1 MHSDA
6 TLHMLM
12 QSVKLR
18 IMKLPPPGP
27 SSAWSLGHITPATVS
42 QTSGDGEGGGGVI
55 GKGEGGVKHSMQPAQ
70 LNQAHLSAQ
79 GLELKLHMP
88 LHAGGG
94 RDGGGGSGGDGG
106 GGSSEGGVRHST
118 QPVHMPLAQAH
129 LFAQGLVFL
138 KQRGLH
144 AGGGGGGGGGG
155 GRDGDGGGGGGD
167 GGGGRGEGGV
177 RHSTQPVHMPLA
189 QAHLFAQ
196 GLVFLKQRGLHAG
209 GGGGGGG
216 GGGRD
221 GDGGGGGGG
230 GGGGSGEG
238 GVRHSTQPAHAPLT
252 QAHLTAQGL
261 VFKSHTVLQ
270 VASGGDG
277 GGGDGSRGSYT
288 PPYIYSP

>member
-55 GKGEGGVKHSMQPAQ
+55 GKGEGGVKHSMQPAH
-70 LNQAHLSAQ
+70 LNQAHLFAQ

-94 RDGGGGSGGDGG
+94 RDGGGGSGGD
-106 GGSSEGGVRHST
+106 
-118 QPVHMPLAQAH
+118 
-129 LFAQGLVFL
+129 
-138 KQRGLH
+138 
-144 AGGGGGGGGGG
+144 
-155 GRDGDGGGGGGD
+155 
-167 GGGGRGEGGV
+167 
-177 RHSTQPVHMPLA
+177 
-189 QAHLFAQ
+189 
-196 GLVFLKQRGLHAG
+196 
-209 GGGGGGG
+209 
-216 GGGRD
+216 
-221 GDGGGGGGG
+221 

-270 VASGGDG
+270 VDSGGDG